1 MTRRPR
7 AQELGA
13 CRLSTSP
20 ARSAVV
26 AVLIMTIGSFVL
38 WVATPLAWLWIGSQ
52 IENDASLGTA
62 LAVMFAGAV
71 LTIML
76 IARVLSRLS
85 NAYRELHVERG
96 LPDPGHAMLE
106 GVLVVSAGITLV
118 VFVLWFL
125 VFAGASPV
133 PIGIQI

>member
-1 MTRRPR
+1 MTHTEQRHFAP
-7 AQELGA
+7 Q
-13 CRLSTSP
+13 P
-20 ARSAVV
+20 PRSAALV

-62 LAVMFAGAV
+62 LAAMFAGAV
-71 LTIML
+71 LTIAW

-85 NAYRELHVERG
+85 NAYRRMYMERG

-106 GVLVVSAGITLV
+106 AVLVVSAGITLV

-133 PIGIQI
+133 PIGIQL

>member
-1 MTRRPR
+1 
-7 AQELGA
+7 
-13 CRLSTSP
+13 
-20 ARSAVV
+20 
-26 AVLIMTIGSFVL
+26 MTIGSFVL

-71 LTIML
+71 LTITL